1 MSARQTVPIAGASDS
16 GKASRDEIL
25 QAAAELFM
33 EFGYTATSIDA
44 VAERLGAT
52 KGRIYHHYRSKA
64 DLYFDVQ
71 VAAMNRVTEVI
82 EPIARRPG
90 GAVERLSAMALRHA
104 QILLTE
110 LPMQKVAVQGL
121 ERQLLGNAPGASPAA
136 KRLRAVV
143 KMRDDYER
151 LFAEVIDDGI
161 REGVFIDLPPRLAT
175 KPFFG
180 ALNWATVWYS
190 PRRLQSAEAVDDI
203 AQVLAAFALRGL
215 LKPAHGDA
223 VAPPGPGYRVVGPAL
238 EKGR

>member
-1 MSARQTVPIAGASDS
+1 MKTPPPAAAVAKDAA
-16 GKASRDEIL
+16 KASRDEIL

-71 VAAMNRVTEVI
+71 VAAMNRVIEAI
-82 EPIARRPG
+82 EPIARRQA
-90 GAVERLSAMALRHA
+90 GAVERLAAMALRHA
-104 QILLTE
+104 QILLNE

-121 ERQLLGNAPGASPAA
+121 ERQLLGNALGSSPAA

-151 LFAEVIDDGI
+151 MFAEVIDDGI
-161 REGVFIDLPPRLAT
+161 REGVFVDLPPRLAT

-180 ALNWATVWYS
+180 VLNWATVWYS
-190 PRRLQSAEAVDDI
+190 ARRLQSPEAIDEI
-203 AQVLAAFALRGL
+203 AQVLAAYAMRGI
-215 LKPAHGDA
+215 LKDNRG
-223 VAPPGPGYRVVGPAL
+223 
-238 EKGR
+238 

>member
-1 MSARQTVPIAGASDS
+1 MSKPQAPATPAPLLAGKDDAAR
-16 GKASRDEIL
+16 ASRGEIL

-33 EFGYTATSIDA
+33 EFGYAATSIDA

-71 VAAMNRVTEVI
+71 VAAMNRVMSAV
-82 EPIARRPG
+82 EPIARQPG
-90 GAVERLSAMALRHA
+90 SAVQRLSAMALCHA

-121 ERQLLGNAPGASPAA
+121 ERQLLGHSLGNTPAS
-136 KRLRAVV
+136 KRLRAVI

-161 REGVFIDLPPRLAT
+161 RDGVFVDLPPRLAT

-180 ALNWATVWYS
+180 VLNWATVWYS
-190 PRRLQSAEAVDDI
+190 PRSLQSAEAIDN
-203 AQVLAAFALRGL
+203 LARTLADFALRGL
-215 LKPAHGDA
+215 LKPA
-223 VAPPGPGYRVVGPAL
+223 PR
-238 EKGR
+238 

>member
-1 MSARQTVPIAGASDS
+1 MSRPPQPATPSTPPD
-16 GKASRDEIL
+16 SRDEIL

-33 EFGYTATSIDA
+33 AFGYAATSIDA

-71 VAAMNRVTEVI
+71 VAAMTRVTAAI

-90 GAVERLSAMALRHA
+90 SAADRLAAMALCHA
-104 QILLTE
+104 QILLNE

-121 ERQLLGNAPGASPAA
+121 ERQLLGSAGGQAPAS

-143 KMRDDYER
+143 QLRDDYER
-151 LFAEVIDDGI
+151 MFAEVIDDGI

-180 ALNWATVWYS
+180 VLNWATVWYS
-190 PRRLQSAEAVDDI
+190 PRRLQSAEAIDEL
-203 AQVLAAFALRGL
+203 AQVLADYAMRGI
-215 LKPAHGDA
+215 LKPATA
-223 VAPPGPGYRVVGPAL
+223 ATSAPAPRPRRTARKQAP
-238 EKGR
+238 

>member
-1 MSARQTVPIAGASDS
+1 MKSPAPAAADS
-16 GKASRDEIL
+16 KDMDAVTEAAKASRAEIL

-33 EFGYTATSIDA
+33 AFGYAATSIDA

-71 VAAMNRVTEVI
+71 VAAMNRVTEAI
-82 EPIARRPG
+82 EPIARRQA
-90 GAVERLSAMALRHA
+90 GAAERLAAMALRHA

-121 ERQLLGNAPGASPAA
+121 ERQLLGNALGNSPAA
-136 KRLRAVV
+136 KRLRAVI

-151 LFAEVIDDGI
+151 MFAEVIDDGI
-161 REGVFIDLPPRLAT
+161 REGAFVDLPPRLAT

-180 ALNWATVWYS
+180 VLNWATVWYS
-190 PRRLQSAEAVDDI
+190 PRRLQSPEAIDEL
-203 AQVLAAFALRGL
+203 AQVLAAYAMRGI
-215 LKPAHGDA
+215 LKQ
-223 VAPPGPGYRVVGPAL
+223 APGLTG
-238 EKGR
+238 

>member
-1 MSARQTVPIAGASDS
+1 MSTGRPPVPAVPAVPNVPNVPSVQLATDAA
-16 GKASRDEIL
+16 KASHDQIL

-33 EFGYTATSIDA
+33 EFGYAATTIDA

-71 VAAMNRVTEVI
+71 VAAMVRVTEAI
-82 EPIARRPG
+82 EPIARRRA
-90 GAVERLSAMALRHA
+90 GAVERLSAMALRQA

-121 ERQLLGNAPGASPAA
+121 ERQLLGSTLGQSPAS

-143 KMRDDYER
+143 KMRDDYEG
-151 LFAEVIDDGI
+151 LFAEVIDEGI
-161 REGVFIDLPPRLAT
+161 REGRLIDLPPRLAT

-180 ALNWATVWYS
+180 VLNWATVWYS
-190 PRRLQSAEAVDDI
+190 PRRLQSPEAIDEM
-203 AQVLAAFALRGL
+203 AQLLAAYAMRGL
-215 LKPAHGDA
+215 LKPAAG
-223 VAPPGPGYRVVGPAL
+223 
-238 EKGR
+238 

>member
-1 MSARQTVPIAGASDS
+1 MSSGQPPVPAVPPVPLPTDAA
-16 GKASRDEIL
+16 KASRDQIL

-33 EFGYTATSIDA
+33 EFGYAATSIDA
-44 VAERLGAT
+44 VAQRLGAT

-71 VAAMNRVTEVI
+71 VAAMVRVTEAI

-121 ERQLLGNAPGASPAA
+121 ERQLLGNTLGSHSPASQ
-136 KRLRAVV
+136 RLRAVV
-143 KMRDDYER
+143 KMRDDYEG
-151 LFAEVIDDGI
+151 LFAEVIDEGI
-161 REGVFIDLPPRLAT
+161 REGVLIDLPPRLAT

-180 ALNWATVWYS
+180 VLNWATVWYN
-190 PRRLQSAEAVDDI
+190 PRRLQSPEAIDEL
-203 AQVLAAFALRGL
+203 AQLLAAYAMRGL
-215 LKPAHGDA
+215 LKPA
-223 VAPPGPGYRVVGPAL
+223 PG
-238 EKGR
+238 

>member
-1 MSARQTVPIAGASDS
+1 MSRTPPPAATAAVG
-16 GKASRDEIL
+16 SREEIL

-33 EFGYTATSIDA
+33 AYGYTASSIDA

-71 VAAMNRVTEVI
+71 VAAMTRVTEAV
-82 EPIARRPG
+82 EPIARQPG
-90 GAVERLSAMALRHA
+90 SAACRLAAMALCHA
-104 QILLTE
+104 RILLNE

-121 ERQLLGNAPGASPAA
+121 ERQLLGSAGGQAPAS

-143 KMRDDYER
+143 QLRDDYER
-151 LFAEVIDDGI
+151 MFAEVIDDGI

-180 ALNWATVWYS
+180 VLNWATVWYS
-190 PRRLQSAEAVDDI
+190 PRRLQSAESIDEL
-203 AQVLAAFALRGL
+203 AQVLADYAMRGI
-215 LKPAHGDA
+215 LKPAS
-223 VAPPGPGYRVVGPAL
+223 
-238 EKGR
+238 

>member
-1 MSARQTVPIAGASDS
+1 MTARAPAAMPAMPIKDDAA
-16 GKASRDEIL
+16 KTSRGEIL

-33 EFGYTATSIDA
+33 EFGYAATSIDA

-71 VAAMNRVTEVI
+71 VAAMNRITEVV
-82 EPIARRPG
+82 EPVARQAG
-90 GAVERLSAMALRHA
+90 SAVQRLSAMALCHA
-104 QILLTE
+104 RVLLTE

-121 ERQLLGNAPGASPAA
+121 ERQLLGDTLGTTPAA

-161 REGVFIDLPPRLAT
+161 REGVFVDLPPRLAT

-180 ALNWATVWYS
+180 VLNWATVWYS
-190 PRRLQSAEAVDDI
+190 PRRLQSAESIDE
-203 AQVLAAFALRGL
+203 LARTLADFAMRGI
-215 LKPAHGDA
+215 LKPAQG
-223 VAPPGPGYRVVGPAL
+223 
-238 EKGR
+238 